1 MDVQSFLNNFLD
13 ESNKTVLFATM
24 AVVLVVLILLI
35 SLIRKRKKKKLE
47 EKTAAAID
55 KAMSGDEDDL
65 AKDSSDSNTLAQDN
79 IILDDRSDSTESR
92 ILAQDASDSNTLV
105 QDDLAQDYNP
115 QGDNLA
121 KDSNSGEE
129 FSAHHPY
136 DNFGSDYKD
145 YDDDIK
151 DIDNSDDT
159 VAIDNSDDTVALA
172 QNTPAE
178 EYNLY
183 TNYNEGFNSDLN
195 NGVVN
200 GTEDV
205 EVNVKDSEN
214 DPMEELL
221 DEENDD
227 IYNSDF
233 VDGFFGTLAKNDSKE
248 SPKEPEESTEEFKE
262 SSESPKEPEESQES
276 SEESKEP
283 PVELILHDQISVEE
297 NTPKE
302 EEEKEKEAPEENKKA
317 AITLVDGSDRVMVSV
332 GEKFESKH
340 KKEFTIDVTNEPEIK
355 IALQDGF
362 VFDGR
367 VHFLVSFS
375 EALAQHVSLKDV
387 REIAEYKGDYSGYE
401 IQLEV
406 TDKGDLE
413 TIDCTRTFNYKKIKD
428 AVLIIQLS
436 LE

>member
-65 AKDSSDSNTLAQDN
+65 AQDSSDSTDLAQDN
-79 IILDDRSDSTESR
+79 IV
-92 ILAQDASDSNTLV
+92 QDSNTP
-105 QDDLAQDYNP
+105 DYSGSNT
-115 QGDNLA
+115 LA

-145 YDDDIK
+145 YDDDVE
-151 DIDNSDDT
+151 DIDNNDDEE
-159 VAIDNSDDTVALA
+159 AIDNNDEEALA

-183 TNYNEGFNSDLN
+183 TNYNEGFNPDLN
-195 NGVVN
+195 N
-200 GTEDV
+200 DV
-205 EVNVKDSEN
+205 EEGTKDVEDNAKDSEN

-233 VDGFFGTLAKNDSKE
+233 VDGFFGTLAKNGSKE
-248 SPKEPEESTEEFKE
+248 SPKEPEESP
-262 SSESPKEPEESQES
+262 ESP
-276 SEESKEP
+276 EESKEP

-302 EEEKEKEAPEENKKA
+302 EEKEKEAQEENKKA

-387 REIAEYKGDYSGYE
+387 REIAECKGDYSGYE

>member
-24 AVVLVVLILLI
+24 AVVLAVLILLI
-35 SLIRKRKKKKLE
+35 YLIRKRKKKKLE

-55 KAMSGDEDDL
+55 KAMAGDEDDL
-65 AKDSSDSNTLAQDN
+65 AQDSSDSTDLAQDN
-79 IILDDRSDSTESR
+79 IVQDSNTPDYS
-92 ILAQDASDSNTLV
+92 SSNTLV
-105 QDDLAQDYNP
+105 QDNQHD
-115 QGDNLA
+115 DNLA
-121 KDSNSGEE
+121 QDSNSGEE
-129 FSAHHPY
+129 FGTHHPY

-145 YDDDIK
+145 YDDDTEY
-151 DIDNSDDT
+151 DYNPEEDAETIDNNDD
-159 VAIDNSDDTVALA
+159 AEALA

-183 TNYNEGFNSDLN
+183 TNYNEGFNPDIN
-195 NGVVN
+195 NGVEDS
-200 GTEDV
+200 TKDV
-205 EVNVKDSEN
+205 EDNAKDLEN

-233 VDGFFGTLAKNDSKE
+233 VDGFFGTLAKDDSKE
-248 SPKEPEESTEEFKE
+248 SP
-262 SSESPKEPEESQES
+262 
-276 SEESKEP
+276 EESKEP

-302 EEEKEKEAPEENKKA
+302 EEKEKEAPEENKKA
-317 AITLVDGSDRVMVSV
+317 VITLVDGSDRVMVSV

-340 KKEFTIDVTNEPEIK
+340 KKEFTIDVTNESEIK

-362 VFDGR
+362 IFDGR
-367 VHFLVSFS
+367 IHFLVSFS

-387 REIAEYKGDYSGYE
+387 REIAECKGDYSGYE

>member
-24 AVVLVVLILLI
+24 AVVLAVLILLI
-35 SLIRKRKKKKLE
+35 YLIRKRKKKKLE

-55 KAMSGDEDDL
+55 KAMAGDEDDL
-65 AKDSSDSNTLAQDN
+65 AQDSSDSTDLAQDN
-79 IILDDRSDSTESR
+79 IVQDSNTPDYS
-92 ILAQDASDSNTLV
+92 SSNTLV
-105 QDDLAQDYNP
+105 QDNQHD
-115 QGDNLA
+115 DNLA
-121 KDSNSGEE
+121 QDSNSGEE
-129 FSAHHPY
+129 FGTHHPY

-145 YDDDIK
+145 YDDDTEY
-151 DIDNSDDT
+151 DYNPEEDAETIDNNDDT
-159 VAIDNSDDTVALA
+159 EALA
-172 QNTPAE
+172 QNTSAE

-183 TNYNEGFNSDLN
+183 TNYNKGFNPDLN
-195 NGVVN
+195 KGVED

-205 EVNVKDSEN
+205 EDNAKDLEN

-233 VDGFFGTLAKNDSKE
+233 VDGFFGTLAKDDSKE
-248 SPKEPEESTEEFKE
+248 SPEESKE
-262 SSESPKEPEESQES
+262 SP
-276 SEESKEP
+276 EESKEP

-302 EEEKEKEAPEENKKA
+302 EEKEKEAPEENKKA
-317 AITLVDGSDRVMVSV
+317 VITLVDGSDRVMVSV

-362 VFDGR
+362 IFDGR
-367 VHFLVSFS
+367 IHFLVSFS

-387 REIAEYKGDYSGYE
+387 REIAEYNGDYSGYE

>member
-1 MDVQSFLNNFLD
+1 MNIQSFLNNFLD

-55 KAMSGDEDDL
+55 RAMAGDEDDL
-65 AKDSSDSNTLAQDN
+65 AQDSSDSSTDLAQD
-79 IILDDRSDSTESR
+79 
-92 ILAQDASDSNTLV
+92 SN
-105 QDDLAQDYNP
+105 AQDYNP

-121 KDSNSGEE
+121 QDSNSGEE
-129 FSAHHPY
+129 FGTHHPY

-145 YDDDIK
+145 YDDDTEY
-151 DIDNSDDT
+151 DYNPEEDAETIDNNDDAGT
-159 VAIDNSDDTVALA
+159 LA

-183 TNYNEGFNSDLN
+183 TNYNKGFNPDLN
-195 NGVVN
+195 NGVED

-205 EVNVKDSEN
+205 EDNAKDLEN

-233 VDGFFGTLAKNDSKE
+233 VDGFFGTLAKDDSKE
-248 SPKEPEESTEEFKE
+248 SPESPKGPEE
-262 SSESPKEPEESQES
+262 SSESPKEP
-276 SEESKEP
+276 EESKEP

-297 NTPKE
+297 NTPK
-302 EEEKEKEAPEENKKA
+302 EEKEKEAPEENKKA

-332 GEKFESKH
+332 GEKFESRH

-387 REIAEYKGDYSGYE
+387 REIAECKGNYSGYE

>member
-1 MDVQSFLNNFLD
+1 MNVQSFLNNFLD

-35 SLIRKRKKKKLE
+35 YLIRKRKKKKLE

-55 KAMSGDEDDL
+55 KAMAGDEDDL
-65 AKDSSDSNTLAQDN
+65 AQDSSDSTDLAQDN
-79 IILDDRSDSTESR
+79 IVQDSNTPDYS
-92 ILAQDASDSNTLV
+92 SSNTLV
-105 QDDLAQDYNP
+105 QDNQHD
-115 QGDNLA
+115 DNLA
-121 KDSNSGEE
+121 QDSNSGEE
-129 FSAHHPY
+129 FGTHHPY

-145 YDDDIK
+145 YDDDTEY
-151 DIDNSDDT
+151 DYNPEEDVETIDNNDD
-159 VAIDNSDDTVALA
+159 AEALA
-172 QNTPAE
+172 QNTSAE

-183 TNYNEGFNSDLN
+183 TNYNKGFNPDLN
-195 NGVVN
+195 KGVEDC
-200 GTEDV
+200 TEDV
-205 EVNVKDSEN
+205 EDNAKDLEN

-233 VDGFFGTLAKNDSKE
+233 VDGFFGTLAKDDSKE
-248 SPKEPEESTEEFKE
+248 SP
-262 SSESPKEPEESQES
+262 
-276 SEESKEP
+276 EESKEP

-302 EEEKEKEAPEENKKA
+302 EEKEKEAPEENKKA
-317 AITLVDGSDRVMVSV
+317 VITLVDGSDRVMVSV

-340 KKEFTIDVTNEPEIK
+340 KKEFTIDVTNESEIK

-362 VFDGR
+362 IFDGR
-367 VHFLVSFS
+367 IHFLVSFS

-387 REIAEYKGDYSGYE
+387 REIAECKGDYSGYE

>member
-24 AVVLVVLILLI
+24 AVVLAVLILLI
-35 SLIRKRKKKKLE
+35 YLIRKRKKKKLE

-55 KAMSGDEDDL
+55 KAMAGDEDDL
-65 AKDSSDSNTLAQDN
+65 AQDSSDSSTLAQDS
-79 IILDDRSDSTESR
+79 SDSTD
-92 ILAQDASDSNTLV
+92 LAQDSNT
-105 QDDLAQDYNP
+105 QDYNP

-121 KDSNSGEE
+121 QDSNSGEE

-145 YDDDIK
+145 YDDD
-151 DIDNSDDT
+151 
-159 VAIDNSDDTVALA
+159 VEAIDNNGNAETIDNNDDVETINNNDDAEALA

-183 TNYNEGFNSDLN
+183 TNYNKGFNPDLN
-195 NGVVN
+195 NGVED

-205 EVNVKDSEN
+205 EDNAKDLEN

-233 VDGFFGTLAKNDSKE
+233 VDGFFGTLAKDDSKE
-248 SPKEPEESTEEFKE
+248 SP
-262 SSESPKEPEESQES
+262 
-276 SEESKEP
+276 EESKEP

-302 EEEKEKEAPEENKKA
+302 EEKEKEASEENKKA
-317 AITLVDGSDRVMVSV
+317 AITLIDGSDRVMVSV

-367 VHFLVSFS
+367 IHFLVSFS

-387 REIAEYKGDYSGYE
+387 REIAECKGDYSGYE

>member
-65 AKDSSDSNTLAQDN
+65 AQDSSDSSTLAQDS
-79 IILDDRSDSTESR
+79 SDST
-92 ILAQDASDSNTLV
+92 
-105 QDDLAQDYNP
+105 DLAQDSNTQDYNP
-115 QGDNLA
+115 HCDNLA
-121 KDSNSGEE
+121 QDSNSGEE

-145 YDDDIK
+145 YDDD
-151 DIDNSDDT
+151 
-159 VAIDNSDDTVALA
+159 VEAIDNNGNAETIDNNDDAETINNNDDAEALA

-183 TNYNEGFNSDLN
+183 TNYNKGFNPDLN
-195 NGVVN
+195 NGVED

-205 EVNVKDSEN
+205 EDNAKDLEN

-233 VDGFFGTLAKNDSKE
+233 VDGFFGTLAKDDSKE
-248 SPKEPEESTEEFKE
+248 SP
-262 SSESPKEPEESQES
+262 
-276 SEESKEP
+276 EESKEP

-302 EEEKEKEAPEENKKA
+302 EEKEKEASEENKKA

-367 VHFLVSFS
+367 IHFLVSFS

-387 REIAEYKGDYSGYE
+387 REIAECKGDYSGYE

-413 TIDCTRTFNYKKIKD
+413 TIDCT
-428 AVLIIQLS
+428 
-436 LE
+436 

>member
-1 MDVQSFLNNFLD
+1 MNVQSFLNNFLD

-65 AKDSSDSNTLAQDN
+65 AQDSSDSNTL
-79 IILDDRSDSTESR
+79 S
-92 ILAQDASDSNTLV
+92 
-105 QDDLAQDYNP
+105 QDDLAQDSNTQDYNP

-121 KDSNSGEE
+121 QDSNSGEE
-129 FSAHHPY
+129 FGTHHPY

-145 YDDDIK
+145 YDDDTEY
-151 DIDNSDDT
+151 DYNPEEDAETIDNNDD
-159 VAIDNSDDTVALA
+159 AEALA
-172 QNTPAE
+172 QNTSAE

-183 TNYNEGFNSDLN
+183 TNYNKGFNPDLN
-195 NGVVN
+195 KGVED

-205 EVNVKDSEN
+205 EDNAKDLEN

-233 VDGFFGTLAKNDSKE
+233 VDGFFGTLAKDDSKE
-248 SPKEPEESTEEFKE
+248 SP
-262 SSESPKEPEESQES
+262 
-276 SEESKEP
+276 EESKEP

-297 NTPKE
+297 NTPK

-362 VFDGR
+362 IFDGR
-367 VHFLVSFS
+367 IHFLVSFS
-375 EALAQHVSLKDV
+375 EALAQHISLKDV
-387 REIAEYKGDYSGYE
+387 REIAECKGDYSGYE

>member
-1 MDVQSFLNNFLD
+1 
-13 ESNKTVLFATM
+13 M
-24 AVVLVVLILLI
+24 AVVLAVLILLI
-35 SLIRKRKKKKLE
+35 YLIRKRKKKKLE

-55 KAMSGDEDDL
+55 KAMAGDEDDL
-65 AKDSSDSNTLAQDN
+65 AQDSSDSTDLAQDN
-79 IILDDRSDSTESR
+79 IVQDSNTPDYSN
-92 ILAQDASDSNTLV
+92 SNTLV
-105 QDDLAQDYNP
+105 QDNQHD
-115 QGDNLA
+115 DNLA
-121 KDSNSGEE
+121 QDSNSGEE
-129 FSAHHPY
+129 FGTHHPY

-145 YDDDIK
+145 YDDDTEY
-151 DIDNSDDT
+151 DYNPEEDAETIDNNDDT
-159 VAIDNSDDTVALA
+159 EALA
-172 QNTPAE
+172 QNTSAE

-183 TNYNEGFNSDLN
+183 TNYNKGFNPDLN
-195 NGVVN
+195 KGVED

-205 EVNVKDSEN
+205 EDNAKDLEN

-233 VDGFFGTLAKNDSKE
+233 VDGFFGTLAKDDSKE
-248 SPKEPEESTEEFKE
+248 SPEESKE
-262 SSESPKEPEESQES
+262 SP
-276 SEESKEP
+276 EESKEP

-302 EEEKEKEAPEENKKA
+302 EEKEKEAPEENKKA
-317 AITLVDGSDRVMVSV
+317 VITLVDGSDRVIVSV

-362 VFDGR
+362 IFDGR
-367 VHFLVSFS
+367 IHFLVSFS

-387 REIAEYKGDYSGYE
+387 REIAECKGDYSGYE

>member
-24 AVVLVVLILLI
+24 AVVLAVLILLI
-35 SLIRKRKKKKLE
+35 YLIRKRKKKKLE

-55 KAMSGDEDDL
+55 KAMAGDEDDL
-65 AKDSSDSNTLAQDN
+65 AQDSSDSTDLAQDN
-79 IILDDRSDSTESR
+79 IVQDSNTPDYS
-92 ILAQDASDSNTLV
+92 SSNTLV
-105 QDDLAQDYNP
+105 QDNQHD
-115 QGDNLA
+115 DNLA
-121 KDSNSGEE
+121 QDSNSGEE
-129 FSAHHPY
+129 FGTHHPY

-145 YDDDIK
+145 YDDDTEY
-151 DIDNSDDT
+151 DYNPEEDAETIDNNDDT
-159 VAIDNSDDTVALA
+159 EALA
-172 QNTPAE
+172 QNTSAE

-183 TNYNEGFNSDLN
+183 TNYNKGFNPDLN
-195 NGVVN
+195 KGVED

-205 EVNVKDSEN
+205 EDNAKDLEN

-233 VDGFFGTLAKNDSKE
+233 VDGFFGTLAKDDSKE
-248 SPKEPEESTEEFKE
+248 SPEESKE
-262 SSESPKEPEESQES
+262 SP
-276 SEESKEP
+276 EESKEP

-302 EEEKEKEAPEENKKA
+302 EEKEKEAPEENKKA
-317 AITLVDGSDRVMVSV
+317 IITLVDGSDRVMVSV

-362 VFDGR
+362 IFDGR
-367 VHFLVSFS
+367 IHFLVSFS

-387 REIAEYKGDYSGYE
+387 REIAEYNGDYSGYE

>member
-24 AVVLVVLILLI
+24 AVVLAVLILLI
-35 SLIRKRKKKKLE
+35 YLIRKRKKKKLE

-55 KAMSGDEDDL
+55 KAMAGDEDDL
-65 AKDSSDSNTLAQDN
+65 AQDSSDSTDLAQDNIVQDSNTPDYSSSNTLAQ
-79 IILDDRSDSTESR
+79 
-92 ILAQDASDSNTLV
+92 
-105 QDDLAQDYNP
+105 
-115 QGDNLA
+115 
-121 KDSNSGEE
+121 DSNSGEE
-129 FSAHHPY
+129 FGTHHPY

-145 YDDDIK
+145 YDDDTEY
-151 DIDNSDDT
+151 DYNPEEDAETIDNNDD
-159 VAIDNSDDTVALA
+159 AEALA
-172 QNTPAE
+172 QNTSAE

-183 TNYNEGFNSDLN
+183 TNYNKGFNPDLN
-195 NGVVN
+195 KGVEDC
-200 GTEDV
+200 TEDV
-205 EVNVKDSEN
+205 EDNAKDLEN

-233 VDGFFGTLAKNDSKE
+233 VDGFFGTLAKDDSKE
-248 SPKEPEESTEEFKE
+248 SP
-262 SSESPKEPEESQES
+262 
-276 SEESKEP
+276 EESKEP

-302 EEEKEKEAPEENKKA
+302 EEKEKEAPEENKKA
-317 AITLVDGSDRVMVSV
+317 VITLVDGSDRVMVSV

-340 KKEFTIDVTNEPEIK
+340 KKEFTIDVTNESEIK

-362 VFDGR
+362 IFDGR
-367 VHFLVSFS
+367 IHFLVSFS

-387 REIAEYKGDYSGYE
+387 REIAECKGDYSGYE

>member
-65 AKDSSDSNTLAQDN
+65 AQDSSDSSTLAQDS
-79 IILDDRSDSTESR
+79 SDSTD
-92 ILAQDASDSNTLV
+92 LAQDSNT
-105 QDDLAQDYNP
+105 QDYNP
-115 QGDNLA
+115 QGDNLVQ
-121 KDSNSGEE
+121 DSNSGEE

-145 YDDDIK
+145 YDDD
-151 DIDNSDDT
+151 
-159 VAIDNSDDTVALA
+159 VEAIDNNGNAETIDNNDDDAETINNNDDAEALA

-183 TNYNEGFNSDLN
+183 TNYNKGFNPDLN
-195 NGVVN
+195 NGVED

-205 EVNVKDSEN
+205 EDNAKDLEN

-233 VDGFFGTLAKNDSKE
+233 VDGFFGTLAKDDSKE
-248 SPKEPEESTEEFKE
+248 SP
-262 SSESPKEPEESQES
+262 
-276 SEESKEP
+276 EESKEP

-302 EEEKEKEAPEENKKA
+302 EEKEKEASEENKKA

-367 VHFLVSFS
+367 IHFLVSFS

-387 REIAEYKGDYSGYE
+387 REIAECKGDYSGYE

>member
-65 AKDSSDSNTLAQDN
+65 AKDNLTQDSSDSNTLAQDSN
-79 IILDDRSDSTESR
+79 
-92 ILAQDASDSNTLV
+92 AQDFSDSNTL
-105 QDDLAQDYNP
+105 AQDF
-115 QGDNLA
+115 
-121 KDSNSGEE
+121 NSGEE
-129 FSAHHPY
+129 FSTHHPY

-145 YDDDIK
+145 YNDDAECDYNPEG
-151 DIDNSDDT
+151 DVETTDNSDD
-159 VAIDNSDDTVALA
+159 AEALA

-183 TNYNEGFNSDLN
+183 TNYNEGFNPDIN
-195 NGVVN
+195 NGVEDS
-200 GTEDV
+200 TKDV
-205 EVNVKDSEN
+205 EDNAKDSEN

-233 VDGFFGTLAKNDSKE
+233 VDGFFGTLAKDDSKE
-248 SPKEPEESTEEFKE
+248 SLEFRE
-262 SSESPKEPEESQES
+262 SSK
-276 SEESKEP
+276 ESKEP

-302 EEEKEKEAPEENKKA
+302 EEKEKEAPKENKKA

-367 VHFLVSFS
+367 IHFLVSFS
-375 EALAQHVSLKDV
+375 EALAQRVSLKDV

>member
-55 KAMSGDEDDL
+55 KAMAGDEDDL
-65 AKDSSDSNTLAQDN
+65 DQDASDSTDLAQDN
-79 IILDDRSDSTESR
+79 IVQDSNTPDYS
-92 ILAQDASDSNTLV
+92 SSNTLV
-105 QDDLAQDYNP
+105 QDNQHD
-115 QGDNLA
+115 DNLA
-121 KDSNSGEE
+121 QDSNSGEE

-145 YDDDIK
+145 YDDD
-151 DIDNSDDT
+151 
-159 VAIDNSDDTVALA
+159 VEAIDNNDDTEYDYNPEEDAETIDNNDDTEALA
-172 QNTPAE
+172 QNTSAE

-183 TNYNEGFNSDLN
+183 TNYNKGFNPDLN
-195 NGVVN
+195 KGVED

-205 EVNVKDSEN
+205 EDNAKDLEN

-233 VDGFFGTLAKNDSKE
+233 VDGFFGTLAKDDSKE
-248 SPKEPEESTEEFKE
+248 SP
-262 SSESPKEPEESQES
+262 
-276 SEESKEP
+276 EESKEP

-302 EEEKEKEAPEENKKA
+302 EEKEKEAPEENKKA
-317 AITLVDGSDRVMVSV
+317 VITLVDGSDRVMVSV

-362 VFDGR
+362 IFDGR
-367 VHFLVSFS
+367 IHFLVSFS

-387 REIAEYKGDYSGYE
+387 REIAECKGDYSGYE

>member
-1 MDVQSFLNNFLD
+1 MNVQSFLNNFLD

-35 SLIRKRKKKKLE
+35 YLIRKRKKKKLE

-65 AKDSSDSNTLAQDN
+65 DQDASDSNTLAQDSN
-79 IILDDRSDSTESR
+79 
-92 ILAQDASDSNTLV
+92 AQDSSDSNT
-105 QDDLAQDYNP
+105 LAQDYNP
-115 QGDNLA
+115 QGDNLVQ
-121 KDSNSGEE
+121 DSNSGEE

-136 DNFGSDYKD
+136 DNFVSDYKD
-145 YDDDIK
+145 NDDDAE
-151 DIDNSDDT
+151 DIDNNDD
-159 VAIDNSDDTVALA
+159 AEALA

-183 TNYNEGFNSDLN
+183 TNYNEGFNPDFN
-195 NGVVN
+195 NGV
-200 GTEDV
+200 EDGIENV
-205 EVNVKDSEN
+205 EDNAKDSEN

-233 VDGFFGTLAKNDSKE
+233 VDGFFGTLAKDGSKE
-248 SPKEPEESTEEFKE
+248 SPKEPEES
-262 SSESPKEPEESQES
+262 EESEKS
-276 SEESKEP
+276 AEESKEP
-283 PVELILHDQISVEE
+283 PVELILHDQISIEE
-297 NTPKE
+297 NTSKEEE
-302 EEEKEKEAPEENKKA
+302 EEEKEAPKENKKA

-332 GEKFESKH
+332 GEKFESRH

-387 REIAEYKGDYSGYE
+387 REIAECKGDYSGYE

>member
-24 AVVLVVLILLI
+24 AVVLAVLILLI
-35 SLIRKRKKKKLE
+35 YLIRKRKKKKLE

-55 KAMSGDEDDL
+55 KAMAGDEDDL
-65 AKDSSDSNTLAQDN
+65 AQDSSDSTDLAQDN
-79 IILDDRSDSTESR
+79 IVQDNIVQDSNTPDYS
-92 ILAQDASDSNTLV
+92 SSNTLV
-105 QDDLAQDYNP
+105 QDNQHD
-115 QGDNLA
+115 DNLA
-121 KDSNSGEE
+121 QDSNSGEE
-129 FSAHHPY
+129 FGTHHPY
-136 DNFGSDYKD
+136 DNFGSNYKD
-145 YDDDIK
+145 YDDDTEY
-151 DIDNSDDT
+151 DYNPEEDAETIDNNDD
-159 VAIDNSDDTVALA
+159 AEALA
-172 QNTPAE
+172 QNTSAE

-183 TNYNEGFNSDLN
+183 TNYNKGFNPDLN
-195 NGVVN
+195 KGVEDC
-200 GTEDV
+200 TEDV
-205 EVNVKDSEN
+205 EDNAKDLEN

-233 VDGFFGTLAKNDSKE
+233 VDGFFGTLAKDDSKE
-248 SPKEPEESTEEFKE
+248 SP
-262 SSESPKEPEESQES
+262 
-276 SEESKEP
+276 EESKEP

-302 EEEKEKEAPEENKKA
+302 EEKEKEAPEENKKA
-317 AITLVDGSDRVMVSV
+317 VITLVDGSDRVMVSV

-340 KKEFTIDVTNEPEIK
+340 KKEFTIDVTNESEIK

-362 VFDGR
+362 IFDGR
-367 VHFLVSFS
+367 IHFLVSFS

-387 REIAEYKGDYSGYE
+387 REIAECKGDYSGYE

>member
-24 AVVLVVLILLI
+24 AVVLAVLILLI
-35 SLIRKRKKKKLE
+35 YLIRKRKKKKLE

-55 KAMSGDEDDL
+55 KAMAGDEDDL
-65 AKDSSDSNTLAQDN
+65 AQDSSDSTDLAQDN
-79 IILDDRSDSTESR
+79 IVQDSNTPDYS
-92 ILAQDASDSNTLV
+92 SSNTLV
-105 QDDLAQDYNP
+105 QDNQHD
-115 QGDNLA
+115 DNLA
-121 KDSNSGEE
+121 QDSNSGEE
-129 FSAHHPY
+129 FGTHHPY

-145 YDDDIK
+145 YDDDTEY
-151 DIDNSDDT
+151 DYNPEDDAETIDNNDD
-159 VAIDNSDDTVALA
+159 AEALA
-172 QNTPAE
+172 QNTSAE

-183 TNYNEGFNSDLN
+183 TNYNKGFNPDLN
-195 NGVVN
+195 KGVEDC
-200 GTEDV
+200 TEDV
-205 EVNVKDSEN
+205 EDNAKDLEN

-233 VDGFFGTLAKNDSKE
+233 VDGFFGTLAKDDSKE
-248 SPKEPEESTEEFKE
+248 SP
-262 SSESPKEPEESQES
+262 
-276 SEESKEP
+276 EESKEP

-302 EEEKEKEAPEENKKA
+302 EEKEKEAPEENKKA
-317 AITLVDGSDRVMVSV
+317 VITLVDGSDRVMVSV

-340 KKEFTIDVTNEPEIK
+340 KKEFTIDVTNESEIK

-362 VFDGR
+362 IFDGR
-367 VHFLVSFS
+367 IHFLVSFS

-387 REIAEYKGDYSGYE
+387 REIAECKGDYSGYE

>member
-13 ESNKTVLFATM
+13 ESNKTVLFATL

-65 AKDSSDSNTLAQDN
+65 AKDNLTQDSSDSNTLAQDSN
-79 IILDDRSDSTESR
+79 
-92 ILAQDASDSNTLV
+92 AQDASDST
-105 QDDLAQDYNP
+105 DLAQDYNP

-121 KDSNSGEE
+121 QDSNSGEE

-145 YDDDIK
+145 YDDD
-151 DIDNSDDT
+151 DAEYDYNPEEDAETIDNNGDEE
-159 VAIDNSDDTVALA
+159 ALA

-183 TNYNEGFNSDLN
+183 TNYNEGFNPDIN
-195 NGVVN
+195 NGVEDS
-200 GTEDV
+200 TKDV
-205 EVNVKDSEN
+205 EDNAKDSEN

-233 VDGFFGTLAKNDSKE
+233 VDGFFGTLAKDDSKE
-248 SPKEPEESTEEFKE
+248 PEEFKE
-262 SSESPKEPEESQES
+262 SPED
-276 SEESKEP
+276 SKEP

-297 NTPKE
+297 NTPK

-367 VHFLVSFS
+367 IHFLVSFS

-387 REIAEYKGDYSGYE
+387 REIAECKGDYSGYE

>member
-24 AVVLVVLILLI
+24 AVVLAVLILLI
-35 SLIRKRKKKKLE
+35 YLIRKRKKKKLE

-55 KAMSGDEDDL
+55 KAMAGDEDDL
-65 AKDSSDSNTLAQDN
+65 AQDSSDSTDLAQDN
-79 IILDDRSDSTESR
+79 IVQDSNTPDYSN
-92 ILAQDASDSNTLV
+92 SNTLV
-105 QDDLAQDYNP
+105 QDNQHD
-115 QGDNLA
+115 DNLA
-121 KDSNSGEE
+121 QDSNSGEE
-129 FSAHHPY
+129 FGTHHPY

-145 YDDDIK
+145 YDDDTEY
-151 DIDNSDDT
+151 DYNPEEDAETIDNNDDT
-159 VAIDNSDDTVALA
+159 EALA
-172 QNTPAE
+172 QNTSAE

-183 TNYNEGFNSDLN
+183 TNYNKGFNPDLN
-195 NGVVN
+195 KGVED

-205 EVNVKDSEN
+205 EDNAKDLEN

-233 VDGFFGTLAKNDSKE
+233 VDGFFGTLAKDDSKE
-248 SPKEPEESTEEFKE
+248 SP
-262 SSESPKEPEESQES
+262 
-276 SEESKEP
+276 EESKDP

-302 EEEKEKEAPEENKKA
+302 EEKEKEAPEENKKA
-317 AITLVDGSDRVMVSV
+317 VITLVDGSDRVMVSV

-362 VFDGR
+362 IFDGR
-367 VHFLVSFS
+367 IHFLVSFS

-387 REIAEYKGDYSGYE
+387 REIAECKGDYSGYE

>member
-1 MDVQSFLNNFLD
+1 MNVQSFLNNFLD

-24 AVVLVVLILLI
+24 AVVLAVLILLI
-35 SLIRKRKKKKLE
+35 YLIRKRKKKKLE

-55 KAMSGDEDDL
+55 KAMAGDEDDL
-65 AKDSSDSNTLAQDN
+65 AQDSSDSTDLAQDN
-79 IILDDRSDSTESR
+79 IVQDSNTPDYS
-92 ILAQDASDSNTLV
+92 SSNTLV
-105 QDDLAQDYNP
+105 QDNQHD
-115 QGDNLA
+115 DNLA
-121 KDSNSGEE
+121 QDSNSGEE

-145 YDDDIK
+145 YDDETEYDYNPEE
-151 DIDNSDDT
+151 DAETIDNNDDT
-159 VAIDNSDDTVALA
+159 EALA
-172 QNTPAE
+172 QNTSAE

-183 TNYNEGFNSDLN
+183 TNYNKGFNPDLN
-195 NGVVN
+195 R
-200 GTEDV
+200 DV
-205 EVNVKDSEN
+205 EDCTKDVEDNAKDSKN

-233 VDGFFGTLAKNDSKE
+233 VDGFFGTLAKDDSKE
-248 SPKEPEESTEEFKE
+248 SPEESKE
-262 SSESPKEPEESQES
+262 SP
-276 SEESKEP
+276 EESKEP

-302 EEEKEKEAPEENKKA
+302 EEKEKEAPEENKKA
-317 AITLVDGSDRVMVSV
+317 VITLVDGSDRVMVSI

-340 KKEFTIDVTNEPEIK
+340 KKEFTIDVTNESEIK

-362 VFDGR
+362 IFDGR
-367 VHFLVSFS
+367 IHFLVSFS

-387 REIAEYKGDYSGYE
+387 REIAECKGDYSGYE

>member
-1 MDVQSFLNNFLD
+1 MNVQSFLNNFLD

-35 SLIRKRKKKKLE
+35 YLIRKRKKKKLE

-55 KAMSGDEDDL
+55 KAMAGDEDDL
-65 AKDSSDSNTLAQDN
+65 AQDSSDSTDLAQDN
-79 IILDDRSDSTESR
+79 IVQDSNTPDYS
-92 ILAQDASDSNTLV
+92 SSNTLV
-105 QDDLAQDYNP
+105 QDNQHD
-115 QGDNLA
+115 DNLA
-121 KDSNSGEE
+121 QDSNSGEE
-129 FSAHHPY
+129 FGTHHPY

-145 YDDDIK
+145 YDDDTEY
-151 DIDNSDDT
+151 DYNPEEDAETIDNNDDT
-159 VAIDNSDDTVALA
+159 EALA
-172 QNTPAE
+172 QNTSAE

-183 TNYNEGFNSDLN
+183 TNYNKGFNPDLN
-195 NGVVN
+195 KGVED

-205 EVNVKDSEN
+205 EDNAKDLEN

-233 VDGFFGTLAKNDSKE
+233 VDGFFGTLAKDDSKE
-248 SPKEPEESTEEFKE
+248 SPEESKE
-262 SSESPKEPEESQES
+262 SP
-276 SEESKEP
+276 EESKEP

-302 EEEKEKEAPEENKKA
+302 EEKEKEAPEENKKA
-317 AITLVDGSDRVMVSV
+317 VITLVDGSDRVMVSV

-362 VFDGR
+362 IFDGR
-367 VHFLVSFS
+367 IHFLVSFS

-387 REIAEYKGDYSGYE
+387 REIAECKGDYSGYE

>member
-1 MDVQSFLNNFLD
+1 MNVQSFLNNFLD

-35 SLIRKRKKKKLE
+35 YLIRKRKKKKLE

-55 KAMSGDEDDL
+55 KAMAGDEDDL
-65 AKDSSDSNTLAQDN
+65 AQDSSDSTDLVQDN
-79 IILDDRSDSTESR
+79 IVQDSNTPDYS
-92 ILAQDASDSNTLV
+92 SSSNTLV
-105 QDDLAQDYNP
+105 QDNQHD
-115 QGDNLA
+115 DNLA
-121 KDSNSGEE
+121 QDSNSGEE
-129 FSAHHPY
+129 FGTHHPY

-145 YDDDIK
+145 YDDDTEY
-151 DIDNSDDT
+151 DYNPEEDAETIDNNDDT
-159 VAIDNSDDTVALA
+159 EALA
-172 QNTPAE
+172 QNTSAE

-183 TNYNEGFNSDLN
+183 TNYNKGFNPDLN
-195 NGVVN
+195 KGVED

-205 EVNVKDSEN
+205 EDNAKDLEN

-227 IYNSDF
+227 IYKSDF
-233 VDGFFGTLAKNDSKE
+233 VDGFFGTLAKDDSKE
-248 SPKEPEESTEEFKE
+248 SPEESKESPEESKE
-262 SSESPKEPEESQES
+262 SP
-276 SEESKEP
+276 EESKEP

-297 NTPKE
+297 NTPKK
-302 EEEKEKEAPEENKKA
+302 EEKEKEAPEENEKA

-367 VHFLVSFS
+367 IHFLVSFS

-387 REIAEYKGDYSGYE
+387 REIAEYNGDYSGYE
-401 IQLEV
+401 IQLDV
-406 TDKGDLE
+406 TDKGDIE

>member
-24 AVVLVVLILLI
+24 AVVLAVLILLI
-35 SLIRKRKKKKLE
+35 YLIRKRKKKKLE

-55 KAMSGDEDDL
+55 KAMAGDEDDL
-65 AKDSSDSNTLAQDN
+65 AQDSSDSTDLAQDN
-79 IILDDRSDSTESR
+79 IVQDSNTPDYS
-92 ILAQDASDSNTLV
+92 SSNTLV
-105 QDDLAQDYNP
+105 QDNQHD
-115 QGDNLA
+115 DNLA
-121 KDSNSGEE
+121 QDSNSGEE
-129 FSAHHPY
+129 FGTHHPY

-145 YDDDIK
+145 YDDDTEY
-151 DIDNSDDT
+151 DYNPEEDAETIDNNGNEETS
-159 VAIDNSDDTVALA
+159 AR
-172 QNTPAE
+172 NTPAE

-183 TNYNEGFNSDLN
+183 TNYNKGFNPDLN
-195 NGVVN
+195 KGVED

-205 EVNVKDSEN
+205 EDNAKDLEN

-233 VDGFFGTLAKNDSKE
+233 VDGFFGTLAKDDSKE
-248 SPKEPEESTEEFKE
+248 SP
-262 SSESPKEPEESQES
+262 
-276 SEESKEP
+276 EESKEP

-302 EEEKEKEAPEENKKA
+302 EEKEKEAPEENKKA
-317 AITLVDGSDRVMVSV
+317 VITLVDGSDRVMVSV

-340 KKEFTIDVTNEPEIK
+340 KKEFTIDVTNESEIK

-362 VFDGR
+362 IFDGR
-367 VHFLVSFS
+367 IHFLVSFS

-387 REIAEYKGDYSGYE
+387 REIAECKGDYSGYE

>member
-24 AVVLVVLILLI
+24 AVVLAVLILLI
-35 SLIRKRKKKKLE
+35 YLIRKRKKKKLE

-55 KAMSGDEDDL
+55 KAMAGDEDDL
-65 AKDSSDSNTLAQDN
+65 AQDSSDSNTLTQN
-79 IILDDRSDSTESR
+79 N
-92 ILAQDASDSNTLV
+92 LA
-105 QDDLAQDYNP
+105 QDDLARDYNT

-121 KDSNSGEE
+121 QDSNSGEE

-145 YDDDIK
+145 YDDDAEY
-151 DIDNSDDT
+151 DYNPEEGAETTDNNGDEET
-159 VAIDNSDDTVALA
+159 LA

-183 TNYNEGFNSDLN
+183 TNYNEGFNPDLN
-195 NGVVN
+195 NGVED

-205 EVNVKDSEN
+205 EDNAKDSEN
-214 DPMEELL
+214 DPMEELM

-248 SPKEPEESTEEFKE
+248 STKEPEKSE
-262 SSESPKEPEESQES
+262 ESP
-276 SEESKEP
+276 EESKEP

-297 NTPKE
+297 NTPK

-332 GEKFESKH
+332 GEKFESRH

-367 VHFLVSFS
+367 IHFLVSFS
-375 EALAQHVSLKDV
+375 EALVQHVSLKDV

-406 TDKGDLE
+406 TLKRLTVQE
-413 TIDCTRTFNYKKIKD
+413 HSITKRSKMLF
-428 AVLIIQLS
+428 
-436 LE
+436 

>member
-24 AVVLVVLILLI
+24 AVVLAVLILLI
-35 SLIRKRKKKKLE
+35 YLIRKRKKKKLE

-55 KAMSGDEDDL
+55 KAMAGDEDDL
-65 AKDSSDSNTLAQDN
+65 AQDSSDSTDLAQDN
-79 IILDDRSDSTESR
+79 IVQDSNTPDYS
-92 ILAQDASDSNTLV
+92 SSNTLV
-105 QDDLAQDYNP
+105 QDNQHD
-115 QGDNLA
+115 DNLA
-121 KDSNSGEE
+121 QDSNSGEE
-129 FSAHHPY
+129 FGTHHPY
-136 DNFGSDYKD
+136 DNFGSNYKD
-145 YDDDIK
+145 YDDDTEY
-151 DIDNSDDT
+151 DYNPEEDAETIDNNDD
-159 VAIDNSDDTVALA
+159 AEALA
-172 QNTPAE
+172 QNTSAE

-183 TNYNEGFNSDLN
+183 TNYNKGFNPDLN
-195 NGVVN
+195 KGVEDC
-200 GTEDV
+200 TEDV
-205 EVNVKDSEN
+205 EDNAKDLEN

-233 VDGFFGTLAKNDSKE
+233 VDGFFGTLAKDDSKE
-248 SPKEPEESTEEFKE
+248 SPEESKE
-262 SSESPKEPEESQES
+262 SP
-276 SEESKEP
+276 EESKEP

-302 EEEKEKEAPEENKKA
+302 EEKEKEAPEENKKA
-317 AITLVDGSDRVMVSV
+317 VITLVDGSDRVMVSV

-340 KKEFTIDVTNEPEIK
+340 KKEFTIDVTNESEIK

-362 VFDGR
+362 IFDGR
-367 VHFLVSFS
+367 IHFLVSFS

-387 REIAEYKGDYSGYE
+387 REIAECKGDYSGYE

>member
-24 AVVLVVLILLI
+24 AVVLAVLILLI
-35 SLIRKRKKKKLE
+35 YLIRKRKKKKLE

-55 KAMSGDEDDL
+55 KAMAGDEDDL
-65 AKDSSDSNTLAQDN
+65 AQDSSDSTDLTQDN
-79 IILDDRSDSTESR
+79 IVQDSNTPDYS
-92 ILAQDASDSNTLV
+92 SSNTLV
-105 QDDLAQDYNP
+105 QDNQHD
-115 QGDNLA
+115 DNLA
-121 KDSNSGEE
+121 QDSNSGEE
-129 FSAHHPY
+129 FGTHHPY

-145 YDDDIK
+145 YDDDTEY
-151 DIDNSDDT
+151 DYNPEEDAETIDNNDD
-159 VAIDNSDDTVALA
+159 AEALA
-172 QNTPAE
+172 QNTSAE

-183 TNYNEGFNSDLN
+183 TNYNKGFNPDLN
-195 NGVVN
+195 KGVEDC
-200 GTEDV
+200 TEDV
-205 EVNVKDSEN
+205 EDNAKDLEN

-233 VDGFFGTLAKNDSKE
+233 VDGFFGTLAKDDSKE
-248 SPKEPEESTEEFKE
+248 SP
-262 SSESPKEPEESQES
+262 
-276 SEESKEP
+276 EESKEP

-302 EEEKEKEAPEENKKA
+302 EEKEKEAPEENKKA
-317 AITLVDGSDRVMVSV
+317 VITLVDGSDRVMVSV

-340 KKEFTIDVTNEPEIK
+340 KKEFTIDVTNESEIK

-362 VFDGR
+362 IFDGR
-367 VHFLVSFS
+367 IHFLVSFS

-387 REIAEYKGDYSGYE
+387 REIAECKGDYSGYE

>member
-24 AVVLVVLILLI
+24 AVVLAVLILLI

-55 KAMSGDEDDL
+55 KAMAGDEDDL
-65 AKDSSDSNTLAQDN
+65 AQDSSDSTDLAQDN
-79 IILDDRSDSTESR
+79 IVQDSNTPDYS
-92 ILAQDASDSNTLV
+92 SSNTLV
-105 QDDLAQDYNP
+105 QDNQHD
-115 QGDNLA
+115 DNLA
-121 KDSNSGEE
+121 QDSNSGEE
-129 FSAHHPY
+129 FGTHHPY

-145 YDDDIK
+145 YDDDVE
-151 DIDNSDDT
+151 DIDNNNDAEYDYNPEENAETTDNNDD
-159 VAIDNSDDTVALA
+159 AEALA

-183 TNYNEGFNSDLN
+183 TNYNEGLNPDIN
-195 NGVVN
+195 NGVED

-205 EVNVKDSEN
+205 EVNAKDSEN

-248 SPKEPEESTEEFKE
+248 SP
-262 SSESPKEPEESQES
+262 
-276 SEESKEP
+276 EESKEP

-302 EEEKEKEAPEENKKA
+302 EEKEKEAPEENKKA
-317 AITLVDGSDRVMVSV
+317 VITLVDGSDRVMVSV

-340 KKEFTIDVTNEPEIK
+340 KKEFTIDVTNESEIK

-362 VFDGR
+362 IFDGR
-367 VHFLVSFS
+367 IHFLVSFS

-387 REIAEYKGDYSGYE
+387 REIAECKGDYSGYE

>member
-24 AVVLVVLILLI
+24 AVVLAVLILLI
-35 SLIRKRKKKKLE
+35 YLIRKRKKKKLE

-55 KAMSGDEDDL
+55 KALAGDEDDL
-65 AKDSSDSNTLAQDN
+65 AQDSSDSTDLAQDN
-79 IILDDRSDSTESR
+79 IVQDSNTPDYSN
-92 ILAQDASDSNTLV
+92 SNTLV
-105 QDDLAQDYNP
+105 QDNQHD
-115 QGDNLA
+115 DNLA
-121 KDSNSGEE
+121 QDSNSGEE
-129 FSAHHPY
+129 FGTHHPY

-145 YDDDIK
+145 YDDDTEY
-151 DIDNSDDT
+151 DYNPEEDAETIDNNDDT
-159 VAIDNSDDTVALA
+159 EALA
-172 QNTPAE
+172 QNTSAE

-183 TNYNEGFNSDLN
+183 TNYNKGFNPDLN
-195 NGVVN
+195 KGVED

-205 EVNVKDSEN
+205 EDNAKDLEN

-233 VDGFFGTLAKNDSKE
+233 VDGFFGTLAKDDSKE
-248 SPKEPEESTEEFKE
+248 SPEESKE
-262 SSESPKEPEESQES
+262 SP
-276 SEESKEP
+276 EESKEP

-302 EEEKEKEAPEENKKA
+302 EEKEKEAPEENKKA
-317 AITLVDGSDRVMVSV
+317 VITLVDGSDRVMVSV

-362 VFDGR
+362 IFDGR
-367 VHFLVSFS
+367 IHFLVSFS

-387 REIAEYKGDYSGYE
+387 REIAECKGDYSGYE

>member
-24 AVVLVVLILLI
+24 AVVLAVLILLI
-35 SLIRKRKKKKLE
+35 YLIRKRKKKKLE

-55 KAMSGDEDDL
+55 KAMAGDEDDL
-65 AKDSSDSNTLAQDN
+65 AQDSSDSTDLAQDN
-79 IILDDRSDSTESR
+79 IVQDSNTPDYS
-92 ILAQDASDSNTLV
+92 SSNTLV
-105 QDDLAQDYNP
+105 QDNQHD
-115 QGDNLA
+115 DNLA
-121 KDSNSGEE
+121 QDSNSGEE
-129 FSAHHPY
+129 FGTHHPY

-145 YDDDIK
+145 YDDDTEY
-151 DIDNSDDT
+151 DYNPEEDAETIDNNDDT
-159 VAIDNSDDTVALA
+159 EALA
-172 QNTPAE
+172 QNTSAE

-183 TNYNEGFNSDLN
+183 TNYNKGFNPDLN
-195 NGVVN
+195 KGVED

-205 EVNVKDSEN
+205 EDNAKDLEN

-233 VDGFFGTLAKNDSKE
+233 VDGFFGTLAKDDSKE
-248 SPKEPEESTEEFKE
+248 SPEESKE
-262 SSESPKEPEESQES
+262 SP
-276 SEESKEP
+276 EESKEP

-302 EEEKEKEAPEENKKA
+302 EEKEKEAPEENKKA
-317 AITLVDGSDRVMVSV
+317 VITLVDGSDRVMVSV

-340 KKEFTIDVTNEPEIK
+340 KKEFTIDVTNESEIK

-362 VFDGR
+362 IFDGR
-367 VHFLVSFS
+367 IHFLVSFS

-387 REIAEYKGDYSGYE
+387 REIAECKGDYSGYE

>member
-24 AVVLVVLILLI
+24 AVVLAVLILLI
-35 SLIRKRKKKKLE
+35 YLIRKRKKKKLE

-55 KAMSGDEDDL
+55 KAMAGDEDDL
-65 AKDSSDSNTLAQDN
+65 AQDSSDSTDLAQDN
-79 IILDDRSDSTESR
+79 IVQDSNT
-92 ILAQDASDSNTLV
+92 QDYSSSNTLV
-105 QDDLAQDYNP
+105 QDNQHD
-115 QGDNLA
+115 DNLA
-121 KDSNSGEE
+121 QDSNSGEE
-129 FSAHHPY
+129 FGTHHPY

-145 YDDDIK
+145 YDDDTEY
-151 DIDNSDDT
+151 DYNPEEDAETIDNNDDT
-159 VAIDNSDDTVALA
+159 EALA
-172 QNTPAE
+172 QNTSAE

-183 TNYNEGFNSDLN
+183 TNYNKGFNPDLN
-195 NGVVN
+195 KGVEDC
-200 GTEDV
+200 TEDV
-205 EVNVKDSEN
+205 EDNAKDLEN

-248 SPKEPEESTEEFKE
+248 S
-262 SSESPKEPEESQES
+262 SESPKEPEESEES
-276 SEESKEP
+276 AEESKEP

-297 NTPKE
+297 NTPK

-340 KKEFTIDVTNEPEIK
+340 KKEFTIDVTNESEIK

-362 VFDGR
+362 IFDGR
-367 VHFLVSFS
+367 IHFLVSFS

-387 REIAEYKGDYSGYE
+387 REIAECKGDYSGYE

>member
-24 AVVLVVLILLI
+24 AVVLAVLILLI
-35 SLIRKRKKKKLE
+35 YLIRKRKKKKLE

-55 KAMSGDEDDL
+55 KAMAGDEDDL
-65 AKDSSDSNTLAQDN
+65 AQDSSDSSTLAQDS
-79 IILDDRSDSTESR
+79 SDSTD
-92 ILAQDASDSNTLV
+92 LAQDSNT
-105 QDDLAQDYNP
+105 QDYNP

-121 KDSNSGEE
+121 QDSNSGEE

-145 YDDDIK
+145 YDDD
-151 DIDNSDDT
+151 
-159 VAIDNSDDTVALA
+159 VEAIDNNGNAETIDNNDDVETINNNDDAEALA

-183 TNYNEGFNSDLN
+183 TNYNKGFNPDLN
-195 NGVVN
+195 NGVED

-205 EVNVKDSEN
+205 EDNAKDLEN

-233 VDGFFGTLAKNDSKE
+233 VDGFFGTLAKDDSKE
-248 SPKEPEESTEEFKE
+248 SP
-262 SSESPKEPEESQES
+262 
-276 SEESKEP
+276 EESKEP

-302 EEEKEKEAPEENKKA
+302 EEKEKEASEENKKA

-367 VHFLVSFS
+367 IHFLVSFS

-387 REIAEYKGDYSGYE
+387 REIAECKGDYSGYE

>member
-1 MDVQSFLNNFLD
+1 MNVQSFLNNFLD

-35 SLIRKRKKKKLE
+35 YLTRKRKKKKLE

-55 KAMSGDEDDL
+55 KAMAGDEDDL
-65 AKDSSDSNTLAQDN
+65 AQDSSDSTDLAQDN
-79 IILDDRSDSTESR
+79 IVQDSNTPDYS
-92 ILAQDASDSNTLV
+92 SSNTLV
-105 QDDLAQDYNP
+105 QDNQHD
-115 QGDNLA
+115 DNLA
-121 KDSNSGEE
+121 QDSNSGKE
-129 FSAHHPY
+129 FGTHHPY

-145 YDDDIK
+145 YDDDTEY
-151 DIDNSDDT
+151 DYNPEEDAETIDNNDDT
-159 VAIDNSDDTVALA
+159 EALA
-172 QNTPAE
+172 QNTSAE

-183 TNYNEGFNSDLN
+183 TNYNKGFNPDLN
-195 NGVVN
+195 KGVED

-205 EVNVKDSEN
+205 EDNAKDLEN

-233 VDGFFGTLAKNDSKE
+233 VDGFFGTLAKDDSKE
-248 SPKEPEESTEEFKE
+248 SPEESKEP
-262 SSESPKEPEESQES
+262 P
-276 SEESKEP
+276 EESKEP

-302 EEEKEKEAPEENKKA
+302 EEKEKEAPEENEKA

-367 VHFLVSFS
+367 IHFLVSFS

-387 REIAEYKGDYSGYE
+387 REIAEYNGDYSGYE
-401 IQLEV
+401 IQLDV
-406 TDKGDLE
+406 TDKGDIE

>member
-1 MDVQSFLNNFLD
+1 MNVQSFLNNFLD

-24 AVVLVVLILLI
+24 VVVLVVLILLI

-65 AKDSSDSNTLAQDN
+65 AQDSSNSRILTQDNLAQDSDNSNTLAQDN
-79 IILDDRSDSTESR
+79 IILDGRSDSTESR
-92 ILAQDASDSNTLV
+92 ILAQD
-105 QDDLAQDYNP
+105 
-115 QGDNLA
+115 
-121 KDSNSGEE
+121 SNSGEE
-129 FSAHHPY
+129 FGTHHPY

-145 YDDDIK
+145 YDDDTEY
-151 DIDNSDDT
+151 DYNPEEDAETIDNNDDAGT
-159 VAIDNSDDTVALA
+159 LA

-183 TNYNEGFNSDLN
+183 TNYNKGFNPDLN
-195 NGVVN
+195 NGVED

-205 EVNVKDSEN
+205 EDNAKDLEN

-233 VDGFFGTLAKNDSKE
+233 VDGFFGTLAKDDSKE
-248 SPKEPEESTEEFKE
+248 SP
-262 SSESPKEPEESQES
+262 
-276 SEESKEP
+276 EESKEP

-297 NTPKE
+297 NTPK

-367 VHFLVSFS
+367 IHFLVSFS

-387 REIAEYKGDYSGYE
+387 REIAECKGDYSGYE

>member
-24 AVVLVVLILLI
+24 AVVLIVLILLI

-55 KAMSGDEDDL
+55 KAMAGDEDDL
-65 AKDSSDSNTLAQDN
+65 AQDSSNSNTLSQDSSDSTDLDQDPN
-79 IILDDRSDSTESR
+79 IHG
-92 ILAQDASDSNTLV
+92 
-105 QDDLAQDYNP
+105 YNP
-115 QGDNLA
+115 QSDNLA
-121 KDSNSGEE
+121 QDSNSGEE

-145 YDDDIK
+145 YDDDAEY
-151 DIDNSDDT
+151 DYNPEEDAETIDNNGD
-159 VAIDNSDDTVALA
+159 AKALA

-183 TNYNEGFNSDLN
+183 TNYNEGFNPNLN
-195 NGVVN
+195 NGVED
-200 GTEDV
+200 GTKDV
-205 EVNVKDSEN
+205 EDNAKDSEN

-233 VDGFFGTLAKNDSKE
+233 VDGFFGTLAKDDFKE
-248 SPKEPEESTEEFKE
+248 SPKEPEESA
-262 SSESPKEPEESQES
+262 
-276 SEESKEP
+276 EESKEP

-297 NTPKE
+297 NTPK

-387 REIAEYKGDYSGYE
+387 REIAECKGDYSGYE

>member
-55 KAMSGDEDDL
+55 KAMAGDEDDL
-65 AKDSSDSNTLAQDN
+65 AQDSSDSTDLAQNN
-79 IILDDRSDSTESR
+79 IVQDSNTPDYS
-92 ILAQDASDSNTLV
+92 SSNTLV
-105 QDDLAQDYNP
+105 QDNQHD
-115 QGDNLA
+115 DNLA
-121 KDSNSGEE
+121 QDSNSGEE
-129 FSAHHPY
+129 FGTHHPY

-145 YDDDIK
+145 YDDDTEY
-151 DIDNSDDT
+151 DYNPEEDAETIDNNDD
-159 VAIDNSDDTVALA
+159 AEALA
-172 QNTPAE
+172 QNTSAE

-183 TNYNEGFNSDLN
+183 TNYNKGFNPDLN
-195 NGVVN
+195 KGVEDC
-200 GTEDV
+200 TEDV
-205 EVNVKDSEN
+205 EDNAKDLEN

-233 VDGFFGTLAKNDSKE
+233 VDGFFGTLAKDDSKE
-248 SPKEPEESTEEFKE
+248 SP
-262 SSESPKEPEESQES
+262 
-276 SEESKEP
+276 EESKEP

-302 EEEKEKEAPEENKKA
+302 EEKEKEAPEENKKA
-317 AITLVDGSDRVMVSV
+317 VITLVDGSDRVMVSV

-340 KKEFTIDVTNEPEIK
+340 KKEFTIDVTNESEIK

-362 VFDGR
+362 IFDGR
-367 VHFLVSFS
+367 IHFLVSFS

-387 REIAEYKGDYSGYE
+387 REIAECKGDYSGYE

>member
-24 AVVLVVLILLI
+24 AVVLAVLILLI
-35 SLIRKRKKKKLE
+35 YLIRKRKKKKLE

-55 KAMSGDEDDL
+55 KAMAGDEDDL
-65 AKDSSDSNTLAQDN
+65 AQDSSDSTDLAQDN
-79 IILDDRSDSTESR
+79 IVQDSNTPDYS
-92 ILAQDASDSNTLV
+92 SSNTLV
-105 QDDLAQDYNP
+105 QDNQHD
-115 QGDNLA
+115 DNLA
-121 KDSNSGEE
+121 QDSNSGEE
-129 FSAHHPY
+129 FGTHHPY

-145 YDDDIK
+145 YDDDTEY
-151 DIDNSDDT
+151 DYNPEEDAETIDNNDD
-159 VAIDNSDDTVALA
+159 AEALA
-172 QNTPAE
+172 QNTSAE

-183 TNYNEGFNSDLN
+183 TNYNKGFNPDLN
-195 NGVVN
+195 KGVEDC
-200 GTEDV
+200 TEDV
-205 EVNVKDSEN
+205 EDNAKDLEN

-233 VDGFFGTLAKNDSKE
+233 VDGFFGTLAKDDSKE
-248 SPKEPEESTEEFKE
+248 SP
-262 SSESPKEPEESQES
+262 
-276 SEESKEP
+276 EESKEP

-302 EEEKEKEAPEENKKA
+302 EEKEKEAPEENKKA
-317 AITLVDGSDRVMVSV
+317 VITLVDGSDRVMVSV

-340 KKEFTIDVTNEPEIK
+340 KKEFTIDVTNESEIK

-362 VFDGR
+362 IFDGR
-367 VHFLVSFS
+367 IHFLVSFS

-387 REIAEYKGDYSGYE
+387 REIAECKGNYSGYE

-413 TIDCTRTFNYKKIKD
+413 TIDCTRTINYKKIKD
-428 AVLIIQLS
+428 AILIIQLS

>member
-24 AVVLVVLILLI
+24 AVVLAVLILLI
-35 SLIRKRKKKKLE
+35 YLIRKRKKKKLE

-55 KAMSGDEDDL
+55 KAMAGDEDDL
-65 AKDSSDSNTLAQDN
+65 AQDSSDSTDLAQDN
-79 IILDDRSDSTESR
+79 IVQDSNTPDYS
-92 ILAQDASDSNTLV
+92 SSNTLV
-105 QDDLAQDYNP
+105 QDNQHD
-115 QGDNLA
+115 DNLA
-121 KDSNSGEE
+121 QDSNSGEE
-129 FSAHHPY
+129 FGTHHPY

-145 YDDDIK
+145 YDDDTEY
-151 DIDNSDDT
+151 DYNPEEDAETIDNNDD
-159 VAIDNSDDTVALA
+159 AEALA
-172 QNTPAE
+172 QNTSAE

-183 TNYNEGFNSDLN
+183 TNYNKGFNPDLN
-195 NGVVN
+195 KGVEDC
-200 GTEDV
+200 TEDV
-205 EVNVKDSEN
+205 EDNAKDLEN

-233 VDGFFGTLAKNDSKE
+233 VDGFFGTLAKDDS
-248 SPKEPEESTEEFKE
+248 KE
-262 SSESPKEPEESQES
+262 SSESPKEPEESKES
-276 SEESKEP
+276 PEESKEP

-302 EEEKEKEAPEENKKA
+302 EEKEKEAPEENKKA
-317 AITLVDGSDRVMVSV
+317 VITLVDGSDRVMVSV

-340 KKEFTIDVTNEPEIK
+340 KKEFTIDVTNESEIK

-362 VFDGR
+362 IFDGR
-367 VHFLVSFS
+367 IHFLVSFS
-375 EALAQHVSLKDV
+375 EALAQHVSLKNV
-387 REIAEYKGDYSGYE
+387 REIAECKGDYSGYE

>member
-1 MDVQSFLNNFLD
+1 MNVQSFLNNFLD

-35 SLIRKRKKKKLE
+35 YLIRKRKKKKLE

-55 KAMSGDEDDL
+55 KAMAGDEDDL
-65 AKDSSDSNTLAQDN
+65 AQDSSDSTDLAQDN
-79 IILDDRSDSTESR
+79 IVQDSNTPDYS
-92 ILAQDASDSNTLV
+92 SSNTLV
-105 QDDLAQDYNP
+105 QDNQHD
-115 QGDNLA
+115 DNLA
-121 KDSNSGEE
+121 QDSNSGEE
-129 FSAHHPY
+129 FGTHHPY

-145 YDDDIK
+145 YDDDTEY
-151 DIDNSDDT
+151 DYNPEEDAETIDNNDDT
-159 VAIDNSDDTVALA
+159 EALA
-172 QNTPAE
+172 QNTSAE

-183 TNYNEGFNSDLN
+183 TNYNKGFNPDLN
-195 NGVVN
+195 KGVED

-205 EVNVKDSEN
+205 EDNAKDLEN

-233 VDGFFGTLAKNDSKE
+233 VDGFFGTLAKDDSKE
-248 SPKEPEESTEEFKE
+248 SP
-262 SSESPKEPEESQES
+262 
-276 SEESKEP
+276 EESKEP

-302 EEEKEKEAPEENKKA
+302 EEKEKEAPEENKKA
-317 AITLVDGSDRVMVSV
+317 VITLVDGSDRVMVSV

-340 KKEFTIDVTNEPEIK
+340 KKEFTIDVTNESEIK

-362 VFDGR
+362 IFDGR
-367 VHFLVSFS
+367 IHFLVSFS

-387 REIAEYKGDYSGYE
+387 REIAECKGDYSGYE

>member
-24 AVVLVVLILLI
+24 AVVLAVLILLI
-35 SLIRKRKKKKLE
+35 YLIRKRKKKKLE

-55 KAMSGDEDDL
+55 KAMAGDEDDL
-65 AKDSSDSNTLAQDN
+65 AQDSSDSTDLAQDN
-79 IILDDRSDSTESR
+79 IVQDSNTPDYS
-92 ILAQDASDSNTLV
+92 SSNTLV
-105 QDDLAQDYNP
+105 QDNQHD
-115 QGDNLA
+115 DNLA
-121 KDSNSGEE
+121 QDSNSGEE
-129 FSAHHPY
+129 FGTHHPY
-136 DNFGSDYKD
+136 DNFGSNYKD
-145 YDDDIK
+145 YDDDTEY
-151 DIDNSDDT
+151 DYNPEEDAETIDNNDD
-159 VAIDNSDDTVALA
+159 AEALA
-172 QNTPAE
+172 QNTSAE

-183 TNYNEGFNSDLN
+183 TNYNKGFNPDLN
-195 NGVVN
+195 KGVED

-205 EVNVKDSEN
+205 EDNAKDLEN

-233 VDGFFGTLAKNDSKE
+233 VDGFFGTLAKDDSKE
-248 SPKEPEESTEEFKE
+248 SP
-262 SSESPKEPEESQES
+262 
-276 SEESKEP
+276 EESKEP

-302 EEEKEKEAPEENKKA
+302 EEKEKEAPEENKKA
-317 AITLVDGSDRVMVSV
+317 VITLVDGSDRVMVSV

-340 KKEFTIDVTNEPEIK
+340 KKEFTIDVTNESEIK

-362 VFDGR
+362 IFDGR
-367 VHFLVSFS
+367 IHFLVSFS

-387 REIAEYKGDYSGYE
+387 REIAECKGDYSGYE

>member
-24 AVVLVVLILLI
+24 AVVLAVLILLI
-35 SLIRKRKKKKLE
+35 YLIRKRKKKKLE

-55 KAMSGDEDDL
+55 KAMAGDEDDL
-65 AKDSSDSNTLAQDN
+65 AKDSSDSTDLAQDNIVQDSNTPDYSGSNTLAQDN
-79 IILDDRSDSTESR
+79 QHD
-92 ILAQDASDSNTLV
+92 
-105 QDDLAQDYNP
+105 
-115 QGDNLA
+115 DNLA
-121 KDSNSGEE
+121 QDSNSGEE
-129 FSAHHPY
+129 FGTHHPY

-145 YDDDIK
+145 YDDDTEY
-151 DIDNSDDT
+151 DYNPEEDAETIDNNDD
-159 VAIDNSDDTVALA
+159 AEALA
-172 QNTPAE
+172 QNTSAE

-183 TNYNEGFNSDLN
+183 TNYNKGFNPDLN
-195 NGVVN
+195 KGVED

-205 EVNVKDSEN
+205 EDNAKDLEN

-233 VDGFFGTLAKNDSKE
+233 VDGFFGTLAKDDSKE
-248 SPKEPEESTEEFKE
+248 SP
-262 SSESPKEPEESQES
+262 
-276 SEESKEP
+276 EESKEP

-297 NTPKE
+297 NTPK

-387 REIAEYKGDYSGYE
+387 REIAECKGNYSGYE